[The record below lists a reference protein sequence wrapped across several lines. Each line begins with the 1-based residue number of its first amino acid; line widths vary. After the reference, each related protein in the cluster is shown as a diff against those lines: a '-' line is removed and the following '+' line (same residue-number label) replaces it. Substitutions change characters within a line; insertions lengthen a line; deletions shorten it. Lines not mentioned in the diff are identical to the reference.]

1 MRLAWLACAA
11 ALLLVACG
19 GGSSAGNGDNTD
31 GDGGGGGGD
40 SPSRGELLQD
50 PPTLVKSMTADHL
63 LDGIDATVRDAL
75 LLQAGTPICDI
86 DVYKIQYRTVG
97 GLEESTDASG
107 ALMVPS
113 GTNDRCHGARPIVLY
128 AHGTSTDRDFDLT
141 NLDNQQNAEG
151 LYLAA
156 YFVAQ
161 GYIVVAPNYAGY
173 DTSALPYHP
182 YLVADQQSKDMIDA
196 LTAARSALPV
206 TDSAAE
212 TTDDGRLYVTGYSQG
227 GYVAMATQRAL
238 ESLGQAVTASAPMS
252 GPYALAGFVDA
263 VFDGRVNGGATV
275 LGTFLFTTYQ
285 RLYGNVYDAPS
296 DMFSPQYATNI
307 ESLLPSTK
315 PRSQLYDEGLL
326 PQRAFFDT
334 APPDPA
340 YADVTPATTPE
351 NLAPVFA
358 FGFGADPL
366 ITNAFRLRYLQD
378 MATHPDG
385 GWPDTTTAEPPSDA
399 ALGLRPDLAITD
411 LRDWTPQAPT
421 LLCGGHDDP
430 TVFWLNSQLMQSYWA
445 QHASGAP
452 VTVLDVDAASA
463 GSSDPY
469 DDLKYRFGIAKS
481 LVETT
486 QGHEAM
492 FELYHAG
499 LVAPFCLEATQ
510 EFFEAH

>member
-1 MRLAWLACAA
+1 MA
-11 ALLLVACG
+11 ALLLAACG
-19 GGSSAGNGDNTD
+19 GGNNPGGSD
-31 GDGGGGGGD
+31 GTGGD
-40 SPSRGELLQD
+40 TSSRGELLQD
-50 PPTLVKSMTADHL
+50 PTLVKAMTADHL
-63 LDGIDATVRDAL
+63 LDGIDSTLREAL
-75 LLQAGTPICDI
+75 LLQAGTPTCDVN
-86 DVYKIQYRTVG
+86 VYKVQYHTVG
-97 GLEESTDASG
+97 GQDEPTDASG

-141 NLDNQQNAEG
+141 NLDNQENAEG

-156 YFVAQ
+156 YFAAQ
-161 GYIVVAPNYAGY
+161 GYLVVAPNYAGY
-173 DTSALPYHP
+173 DTSSLPYHP
-182 YLVADQQSKDMIDA
+182 YLVGDQQSKDMIDA

-206 TDSAAE
+206 AE
-212 TTDDGRLYVTGYSQG
+212 TADTSDDGRLYVTGYSQG

-238 ESLGQAVTASAPMS
+238 EALGQAVTASAPMS

-285 RLYGNVYDAPS
+285 RVYGNVYDAPG
-296 DMFSPQYATNI
+296 DMFSKQYANGI

-334 APPDPA
+334 VPPDPA
-340 YADVTPATTPE
+340 YADVTPATTPD
-351 NLAPVFA
+351 NLALVYA
-358 FGFGADPL
+358 RGFGTAPL
-366 ITNAFRLRYLQD
+366 ITNAYRLHYLQD
-378 MATHPDG
+378 MAAHPDG
-385 GWPDTTTAEPPSDA
+385 GWPDTTTAEPPEDA
-399 ALGLRPDLAITD
+399 GLGLRQDLANND
-411 LRDWTPQAPT
+411 LRNWTPQVPT

-430 TVFWLNSQLMQSYWA
+430 TVFWLNTQLMQAYWA
-445 QHASGAP
+445 QQAP
-452 VTVLDVDAASA
+452 EAAVTFLDVDAASTGA
-463 GSSDPY
+463 GDPY
-469 DDLKYRFGIAKS
+469 DDLKRRFAIAKS

-486 QGHEAM
+486 QGETAM

-499 LVAPFCLEATQ
+499 LVAPFCLEAAQ